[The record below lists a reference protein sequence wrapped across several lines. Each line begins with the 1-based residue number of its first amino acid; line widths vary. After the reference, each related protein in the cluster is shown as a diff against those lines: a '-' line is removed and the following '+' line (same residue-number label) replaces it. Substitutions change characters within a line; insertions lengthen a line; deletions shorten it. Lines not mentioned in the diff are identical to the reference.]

1 MKKNNLKELD
11 SLIREAC
18 AREEPYIIQITSLK
32 ELFEMSAMAAGGV
45 AFAPNPNNKK
55 EKKKVRKEVQTEMML
70 RKYIREKAKAIFK
83 EKQRDS
89 VLKEFALRKV
99 IRQILMEGDVSDVH
113 PHRSTGINVLED
125 VLKKSIP
132 TLRSDYKRLTT
143 DKTQRESFRAHIIKA
158 IEDQLKP
165 SLVNDQYPLNQPTPE
180 PNEPSGEKSGI
191 GGETGMEEPAPEA
204 GGELDMGLGGEEEA
218 PMGGEAPVEASPE
231 DEEFADELAAL
242 EEAEIEV
249 DIEDPPEEKKLD
261 VDGDDELSDEEKF
274 GTGLEG
280 LDETGRNMAYTSFR
294 KVSQYILDAYDS
306 LANME
311 DKEVF
316 VDYLITNL
324 KLYFDK
330 FEDELQKSVEE
341 PTTDQYQDAQ
351 GNTEGGI

>member
-1 MKKNNLKELD
+1 MKKSKFDHLD
-11 SLIREAC
+11 GLINEAC
-18 AREEPYIIQITSLK
+18 SNKKPYIIQITSLG
-32 ELFEMSAMAAGGV
+32 ELFELAAMSSGGIAGLAGK
-45 AFAPNPNNKK
+45 KK
-55 EKKKVRKEVQTEMML
+55 EQPQVRKEIQTEMML
-70 RKYIREKAKAIFK
+70 RKYIREKVKNIFESKRK
-83 EKQRDS
+83 E
-89 VLKEFALRKV
+89 EFLNEQALRNV
-99 IRQILMEGDVSDVH
+99 IRSLLMEGDVSDVH

-132 TLRSDYKRLTT
+132 TLRADYKRLTT
-143 DKTQRESFRAHIIKA
+143 DKTQRQSFRAHIIKA

-165 SLVNDQYPLNQPTPE
+165 SLVNDKFPMNHTTHTDPTE
-180 PNEPSGEKSGI
+180 PGEGSGI
-191 GGETGMEEPAPEA
+191 GGEVTTLDEPTPG
-204 GGELDMGLGGEEEA
+204 GGELDMGIGGEEPAGAETT
-218 PMGGEAPVEASPE
+218 GASPE
-231 DEEFADELAAL
+231 DDDFADDLAAL
-242 EEAEIEV
+242 EEAGIEV
-249 DIEDPPEEKKLD
+249 DIEDPPEEKKID
-261 VDGDDELSDEEKF
+261 VDGDTELSDEERF
-274 GTGLEG
+274 GGGLEG

-341 PTTDQYQDAQ
+341 PTTDQYQDTQ